1 MLPEMKRVNAI
12 WNHPLYQKN
21 LKESPEAG
29 KEQDF
34 LQAHTGAFF

>member
-21 LKESPEAG
+21 LKE
-29 KEQDF
+29 QDF